1 MKNRIYKIISAV
13 LIFVAITSVGDKRV
27 SAADKNVQ
35 ISSRF
40 GELLFGNSYEEK
52 TLLVGGGIFGAKIK
66 QSYVSI
72 VEAKGIP
79 KLRAG
84 DIIVSL
90 DGKDIKCVSD
100 IEDVMRNSSGE
111 PMKIVVKRGNVSH
124 TVTASPKLVGD
135 KYKLGIKLKD
145 TASGIGTV
153 TFIDKENGI
162 FGGLGHGICDI
173 ESGELVGMTEGV
185 MTGVLLGGVNR
196 GEAGKP
202 GELCGV
208 LTGKTTGTI
217 FKNTECGVFGEV
229 DCSTLDTSEY
239 EQLRLAKSSEVHTGD
254 AEILCT
260 VKNGT
265 PRRYKVEITEIGD
278 NSSPTKSFKLHVTDK
293 TLIAITGGIVR
304 GMSGSPIIQDGK
316 LVGAVTHVMVADPC
330 EGYGIFIENMLNA
343 AENQVQPKA
352 A

>member
-1 MKNRIYKIISAV
+1 MKNRIYKLISALLV
-13 LIFVAITSVGDKRV
+13 FVTVFSFSGRGA
-27 SAADKNVQ
+27 SAAERHVE

-40 GELLFGNSYEEK
+40 GELLFGKSYEEK

-84 DIIVSL
+84 DIIISL
-90 DGKDIKCVSD
+90 GDTEIKTASE
-100 IEDVMRNSSGE
+100 IEKIMSQSSGE
-111 PMKIVVKRGNVSH
+111 PIMITVKRGDARL
-124 TVTASPKLVGD
+124 TVIATPKLVGG

-153 TFIDKENGI
+153 TFIDKENGV
-162 FGGLGHGICDI
+162 FGGLGHGICDM
-173 ESGELVGMTEGV
+173 ESGELIGMTEGV

-217 FKNTECGVFGEV
+217 YKNTECGVFGEV
-229 DCSTLDTSEY
+229 DCTTLDTSEY
-239 EQLRLAKSSEVHTGD
+239 EELRLAKSSDVHTGD

-316 LVGAVTHVMVADPC
+316 LVGAVTHVMVADPT

-343 AENQVQPKA
+343 AENQAQPKA